1 MKGNG
6 LDRGVSAVPP
16 KICNAT
22 IANNTDAMAPVALT
36 KIGITGEALTR
47 ASPAAQSP
55 TPAPKEG
62 ELAARSIAE
71 LETTRV

>member
-6 LDRGVSAVPP
+6 FDRGVSAVPP

-22 IANNTDAMAPVALT
+22 IANVTDAMAPVVLT
-36 KIGITGEALTR
+36 KIGIAEDALTR
-47 ASPAAQSP
+47 DNPAAQTP

-62 ELAARSIAE
+62 ELAAKSIAE